1 MSNKT
6 RYNTEVNQTILK
18 EYYFFD
24 LRKDYPYFTEKNIHF
39 VEAMIKYNP
48 TYSAVLDEKHPD
60 YKNNYVGIL
69 KSEKANFFDFEA
81 LEMVI
86 KSIDKYDSTHLN
98 SEGNLPKG
106 SEHKGVLKTVNRI
119 KKINNIQERMM
130 SGDPNLVYEI
140 ASGVDTKYN
149 FSFASKFCAYVCE
162 FALDKND
169 GYCIYD
175 DVIQAILPLYI
186 YRYVDEETARKYC
199 KIVNKNSPEHRRVES
214 TISNLKTKDNIEG
227 YKEYRDII
235 DKVIKGIEKIDG
247 IKITYSQFDHMLWYY
262 FKGSKQ
268 RIKVALNT
276 LPF

>member
-6 RYNTEVNQTILK
+6 RYNTEENQTNLK
-18 EYYFFD
+18 DPYSID
-24 LRKDYPYFTEKNIHF
+24 LRDGCPYFTEKNIHL
-39 VEAMIKYNP
+39 VESMIRYNP

-60 YKNNYVGIL
+60 YNNNYVGIL
-69 KSEKANFFDFEA
+69 KSENTKFFNFET

-86 KSIDKYDSTHLN
+86 KSIDKHDSTHLN
-98 SEGNLPKG
+98 SEGILPKG

-119 KKINNIQERMM
+119 KKINNLQERLM
-130 SGDPNLVYEI
+130 SGDTKLVYEI
-140 ASGVDTKYN
+140 ASAVDTKYN

-162 FALDKND
+162 FALDKKD

-175 DVIQAILPLYI
+175 DVVQAILPLYI
-186 YRYVDEETARKYC
+186 YRYVDEETARKYS
-199 KIVNKNSPEHRRVES
+199 KIVNKNSSEHRRVES

-235 DKVIKGIEKIDG
+235 DKVINGIEKIDG

-262 FKGSKQ
+262 FKGPKQ
-268 RIKVALNT
+268 RIKVALNR
-276 LPF
+276 LLF